1 MLKLVAHTVVV
12 SRKVVLLSRAFAARV
27 VCTYTLGAFCTHC
40 SGWLADWLI
49 CTIALSPRV
58 KLLVLQ
64 VSHIHV
70 WIFFLWWNREWD
82 LHKFNAMLSPYIPY
96 IFRYCSLLILKIM
109 SSSKVFFFIILWE
122 SQYGQHSTTGGVHKR
137 KENWIKP
144 RDGTGKQAM
153 GLKHT
158 RLFSTRP
165 QWWICRPGGSLH
177 LVHGVGWCST
187 SLLLMRRL

>member
-12 SRKVVLLSRAFAARV
+12 SRKVVLLNRAFAARV

-49 CTIALSPRV
+49 CTIALSPPV

-82 LHKFNAMLSPYIPY
+82 LHKFSAMLSHYIPY
-96 IFRYCSLLILKIM
+96 IFRHCSLLILKIM
-109 SSSKVFFFIILWE
+109 SSSSLYCGNPSMGNIPQLVVCI
-122 SQYGQHSTTGGVHKR
+122 

-144 RDGTGKQAM
+144 RDGTGKQAT

-158 RLFSTRP
+158 RLFF
-165 QWWICRPGGSLH
+165 GSCKETEDY
-177 LVHGVGWCST
+177 GVFFFFTDYHFCFWLSYWTWYLG
-187 SLLLMRRL
+187 L